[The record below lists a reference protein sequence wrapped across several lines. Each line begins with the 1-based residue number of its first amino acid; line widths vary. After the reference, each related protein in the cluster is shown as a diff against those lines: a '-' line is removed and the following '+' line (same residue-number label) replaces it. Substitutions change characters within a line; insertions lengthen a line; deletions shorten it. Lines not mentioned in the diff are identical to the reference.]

1 LKDEV
6 YEMSH
11 FSEQTWVDFVRGNAD
26 GKNFEIETHLGSGCP
41 ECKSE
46 LHTWERV
53 ARFALQESQYAPQE
67 GLVHAAKAVFKCIE
81 VAEPE
86 KWNPATLLFDSALAP
101 LPVGIRSGAAS
112 TRQMVYEGEGL
123 TVDVRFER
131 KPNSSLISATGQVLD
146 KDVPLRWLGKAAI
159 VLWNEKG
166 QLLSKTEAGEY
177 GEFQFEFLPQDQLRM
192 SIATAD
198 RRTLRIALGN
208 LE

>member
-1 LKDEV
+1 
-6 YEMSH
+6 MSH
-11 FSEQTWVDFVRGNAD
+11 FPEQTWADFVRGMG
-26 GKNFEIETHLGSGCP
+26 GKSSELETHLGSSCP

-46 LHTWERV
+46 FHTWERI
-53 ARFALQESQYAPQE
+53 ALFALQESQYAPPAD
-67 GLVHAAKAVFKCIE
+67 LVHAANAVFKSIE
-81 VAEPE
+81 VIEPE
-86 KWNPATLLFDSALAP
+86 AWNPATLLFDSALAP

-131 KPNSSLISATGQVLD
+131 RPNSPMISATGQVLD
-146 KDVPLRWLGKAAI
+146 KEVPLRWLGKAAI

-166 QLLSKTEAGEY
+166 QLLTKTEAGEY
-177 GEFQFEFLPQDQLRM
+177 GEFQFEFVPQDQLRI

>member
-1 LKDEV
+1 
-6 YEMSH
+6 MSH
-11 FSEQTWVDFVRGNAD
+11 FSEQTWADFVRGMDAD
-26 GKNFEIETHLGSGCP
+26 GKRSELETHLGSGCP

-46 LHTWERV
+46 FHTWERV
-53 ARFALQESQYAPQE
+53 ARFALQESQYAPQAD
-67 GLVHAAKAVFKCIE
+67 LVHAANAVFKSLE
-81 VAEPE
+81 VIEPE
-86 KWNPATLLFDSALAP
+86 VWNPAALLFDSAFAP

-131 KPNSSLISATGQVLD
+131 KPNSPLISATGQVLD
-146 KDVPLRWLGKAAI
+146 KEVPLRWLGKAAI

-166 QLLSKTEAGEY
+166 QLLTKTEAGEY
-177 GEFQFEFLPQDQLRM
+177 GEFQFDFVPQDQLRI
-192 SIATAD
+192 SITTAD

>member
-1 LKDEV
+1 
-6 YEMSH
+6 MAH
-11 FSEQTWVDFVRGNAD
+11 FSEQTWADFVRGMDAG
-26 GKNFEIETHLGSGCP
+26 GKKSEVESHLGSGCP

-46 LHTWERV
+46 FYIWERV

-67 GLVHAAKAVFKCIE
+67 GLVHAAKTVFKRIE
-81 VAEPE
+81 IAEPE
-86 KWNPATLLFDSALAP
+86 KWKPASLLFDSALAP
-101 LPVGIRSGAAS
+101 LQVGMRSGAAS

-146 KDVPLRWLGKAAI
+146 KEVPLRWLGKAAI
-159 VLWNEKG
+159 VLWNDKG

-177 GEFQFEFLPQDQLRM
+177 GEFHFEFVPQDQLRI
-192 SIATAD
+192 SVVTAD